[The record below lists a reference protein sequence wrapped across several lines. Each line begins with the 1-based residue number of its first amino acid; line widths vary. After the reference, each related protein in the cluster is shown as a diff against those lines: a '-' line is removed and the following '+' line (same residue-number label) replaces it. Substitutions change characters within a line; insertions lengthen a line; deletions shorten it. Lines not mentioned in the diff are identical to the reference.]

1 VASSDV
7 WPTIHT
13 ERKALAADLDGLPDA
28 KWDTPSLCDGWTVRD
43 VVAHM
48 TAATKLNG
56 PKFFGRLIG
65 SGFSFEKVQR
75 KGIADER
82 GASPAETLAR
92 FKAEIDS
99 TGRPPGP
106 VETIFGE
113 TLVHAEDVRRPLGI
127 KHDYPTGALVEV
139 ANFFKGSNL
148 IIGTKKRIAGVTLEA
163 TDADWRSGEGPAVQ
177 GPMLD
182 LVMAMTGRKPALD
195 GLTGEGVAILQ
206 SRD

>member
-13 ERKALAADLDGLPDA
+13 ERKALAADLDGLSDSR
-28 KWDTPSLCDGWTVRD
+28 WDTPSLCDGWSVRD

-48 TAATKLNG
+48 TAATKING
-56 PKFFGRLIG
+56 PKFFGKLIG

>member
-1 VASSDV
+1 MASDV
-7 WPTIHT
+7 WPTIHA

-56 PKFFGRLIG
+56 PKFFGKLIG
-65 SGFSFEKVQR
+65 SGFSFEKVQA
-75 KGIADER
+75 KGIAAER

-92 FKAEIDS
+92 FKAQIDS

-106 VETIFGE
+106 VDTIFGE
-113 TLVHAEDVRRPLGI
+113 TIVHSEDIRRPLGI
-127 KHDYPTGALVEV
+127 KHEYPVDALVEV

-148 IIGTKKRIAGVTLEA
+148 IIGTKKRIAGVTFAA
-163 TDADWRSGEGPAVQ
+163 TDADWRSGDGPPVE

-195 GLTGEGVAILQ
+195 ALRGEGVEVLR
-206 SRD
+206 SRN

>member
-7 WPTIHT
+7 WPTIHA
-13 ERKALAADLDGLPDA
+13 ERKALAVDLDGLPDA

-56 PKFFGRLIG
+56 PKFFGKLIG
-65 SGFSFEKVQR
+65 SGFGFEKVQA
-75 KGIADER
+75 KGIAAER

-92 FKAEIDS
+92 FKAQIDS

-106 VETIFGE
+106 VDTIFGE
-113 TLVHAEDVRRPLGI
+113 TIVHSEDIRRPLGI
-127 KHDYPTGALVEV
+127 KHEYPVDALVEI

-148 IIGTKKRIAGVTLEA
+148 IIGTKKRIAGVTFVA
-163 TDADWRSGEGPAVQ
+163 TDADWRTGDGPTVE

-182 LVMAMTGRKPALD
+182 LVMAMTGRKPAL
-195 GLTGEGVAILQ
+195 GALRGEGVEVLR
-206 SRD
+206 SRN

>member
-1 VASSDV
+1 VASSEV
-7 WPTIHT
+7 WPTIHS

-48 TAATKLNG
+48 TAATKING
-56 PKFFGRLIG
+56 PKFFGKLIG
-65 SGFSFEKVQR
+65 SGFSFEKVQN
-75 KGIADER
+75 KGIAAER
-82 GASPAETLAR
+82 GASSKETLAR
-92 FKAEIDS
+92 FKAQIDS
-99 TGRPPGP
+99 KGLPPGP

-163 TDADWRSGEGPAVQ
+163 TDADWRSGEGPTVQ

>member
-13 ERKALAADLDGLPDA
+13 ERKALAADLDGLSDSR
-28 KWDTPSLCDGWTVRD
+28 WDTPSLCDGWTVRD

-65 SGFSFEKVQR
+65 SGLSFEKVQS
-75 KGIADER
+75 KGIAAER

-92 FKAEIDS
+92 FKAQIDS

>member
-1 VASSDV
+1 VGSSDL

-13 ERKALAADLDGLPDA
+13 ERKALAADLDGLAGA

-56 PKFFGRLIG
+56 PKFFGKLIG
-65 SGFSFEKVQR
+65 SGFSFEKVQD
-75 KGIADER
+75 KGIAAER
-82 GASPAETLAR
+82 GASPTETLAR
-92 FKAEIDS
+92 FKAQIDS

-127 KHDYPTGALVEV
+127 KHDYPTDALVTV

-148 IIGTKKRIAGVTLEA
+148 IIGTKKRIGGLALEA
-163 TDADWRSGEGPAVQ
+163 TDADWRTGEGPAVQ

>member
-13 ERKALAADLDGLPDA
+13 ERKALAADLDGLSDSR
-28 KWDTPSLCDGWTVRD
+28 WDTPSLCDGWTVRD

-65 SGFSFEKVQR
+65 SGFSFEKVQN
-75 KGIADER
+75 KGIAAER

-92 FKAEIDS
+92 FKGQIDS

-163 TDADWRSGEGPAVQ
+163 TDADWRSGEGPTVQ

>member
-1 VASSDV
+1 MASSDV

-13 ERKALAADLDGLPDA
+13 ERKALAADLDGLSDA
-28 KWDTPSLCDGWTVRD
+28 AWDTPSLCDGWSVRD

-56 PKFFGRLIG
+56 PKFFAKLIG
-65 SGFSFEKVQR
+65 SGFSFEKVQA
-75 KGIADER
+75 KGIAAER

-92 FKAEIDS
+92 FKAQIDS

-106 VETIFGE
+106 VDTIFGE
-113 TLVHAEDVRRPLGI
+113 TIVHSEDIRRPLGI
-127 KHDYPTGALVEV
+127 KHEYPVDALVEV

-148 IIGTKKRIAGVTLEA
+148 IIGSKKRVAGVTFEA
-163 TDADWRSGEGPAVQ
+163 TDADWRNGEGPTVE

-195 GLTGEGVAILQ
+195 ALTGEGVEVLR